1 MRVLSK
7 NDVIRE
13 KKKVLADINAGA
25 VFIYPTDTIYG
36 IGCDATNDASVRRI
50 REMKAR
56 DKKPF
61 SVIAPGIDW
70 INENCSPPDKAKA
83 LLLKLPGPYTL
94 ILPLENSGAVCA
106 HANMGMKTIG
116 VRIPDHWISELVAE
130 LNKPVITTS
139 VNLSGQSP
147 AFELSALEKFGADF
161 IIYEGEKRGKPSTVI
176 DLTQN
181 GRVIQRQ

>member
-1 MRVLSK
+1 MHILSK

-13 KKKVLADINAGA
+13 KVKVLNDINAGA

-36 IGCDATNDASVRRI
+36 IGCDATNDASVRRL
-50 REMKAR
+50 RELKAR

-61 SVIAPGIDW
+61 SVIAPSMDW
-70 INENCSPPDKAKA
+70 INENCAPSDKSKA
-83 LLLKLPGPYTL
+83 LLSKLPGPYTL
-94 ILPLENSGAVCA
+94 IIPLKNPRAVCA

-130 LNKPVITTS
+130 LNKPIITTS

-147 AFELSALEKFGADF
+147 AFELSEFENFGVDF

-181 GRVIQRQ
+181 GKIVQRQ